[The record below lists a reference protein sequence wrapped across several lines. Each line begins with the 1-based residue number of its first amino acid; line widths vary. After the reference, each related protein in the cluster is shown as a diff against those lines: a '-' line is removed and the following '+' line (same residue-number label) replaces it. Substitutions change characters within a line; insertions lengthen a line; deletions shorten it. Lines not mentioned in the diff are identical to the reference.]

1 MCASVCVCVRV
12 CVNEYILLFILRSSE
27 KKGSLTTSPG
37 DDDKSVAIETAGEG
51 NENGTPD
58 EEKPVTIETGVTT
71 ATSGGECGDDVRVGS
86 PGKVGGISP
95 PISTMSN
102 TAYLPL
108 DGSDGRA
115 YDVKY
120 VEMPS
125 RPK

>member
-1 MCASVCVCVRV
+1 M
-12 CVNEYILLFILRSSE
+12 LFFLRSSE
-27 KKGSLTTSPG
+27 KKGSLTTSHC

-51 NENGTPD
+51 NENETPD

-71 ATSGGECGDDVRVGS
+71 ATAGGECGDDVRVGS
-86 PGKVGGISP
+86 PGKVGGTSP
-95 PISTMSN
+95 PISTKSN

>member
-1 MCASVCVCVRV
+1 M
-12 CVNEYILLFILRSSE
+12 NELILLFFLRSSE
-27 KKGSLTTSPG
+27 KKGSPTTSPG

-51 NENGTPD
+51 NETPD
-58 EEKPVTIETGVTT
+58 EEKPVTIETGVTM
-71 ATSGGECGDDVRVGS
+71 ATVGGECGDDVRVGS
-86 PGKVGGISP
+86 PGKVGGTSP
-95 PISTMSN
+95 PISTKSN